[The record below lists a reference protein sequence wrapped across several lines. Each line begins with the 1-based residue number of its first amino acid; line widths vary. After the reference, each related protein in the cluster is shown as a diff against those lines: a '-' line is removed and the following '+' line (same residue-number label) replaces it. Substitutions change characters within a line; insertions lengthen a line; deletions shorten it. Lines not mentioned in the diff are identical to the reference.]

1 MANHTTEVYESIKN
15 KIHKGEYS
23 PAQSLREQDL
33 ANYYSVSR
41 STIKKCLLLL
51 EKEGLVTI
59 EMNKGAKV
67 RSYSLEEVLEYLE
80 LRANL
85 EGFII
90 RRAVPAFSEE
100 QISKLGETL
109 QLMKK
114 HYDNNNLVDYSK
126 CNQIFHQIIYEACPN
141 RTAVDLTINLK
152 NQMRKYNTK
161 TILIPGR
168 SSQSYAEHSAIF
180 EAVKGRDDEL
190 AEALMLRHV
199 NSVRRIFKE
208 NYSLLF

>member
-1 MANHTTEVYESIKN
+1 MPNQTMEVYESIKS

-23 PAQSLREQDL
+23 PSESLREQDL
-33 ANYYSVSR
+33 SNQYGVSR
-41 STIKKCLLLL
+41 NTIKKSLLLL

-80 LRANL
+80 LRASL

-90 RRAVPAFSEE
+90 RRAVPVITDE
-100 QISKLGETL
+100 QVTSMEETL
-109 QLMKK
+109 KCMKK
-114 HYDNNNLVDYSK
+114 HYDNNELVQYSQN
-126 CNQIFHQIIYEACPN
+126 NQIFHQVIYDACPN
-141 RTAVDLTINLK
+141 RTAVDLTTNLK

-168 SSQSYAEHSAIF
+168 SSQSYAEHSAIL
-180 EAVKGRDDEL
+180 EAVKNRDAEL

-199 NSVRRIFKE
+199 NSVRRIFQE

>member
-1 MANHTTEVYESIKN
+1 MPNQTMEVYESIKN

-23 PAQSLREQDL
+23 PSESLREQDL
-33 ANYYSVSR
+33 SNQYGVSR
-41 STIKKCLLLL
+41 NTIKKALLLL

-80 LRANL
+80 LRASL

-90 RRAVPAFSEE
+90 RRAVPFITDEQVTSMEE
-100 QISKLGETL
+100 ILKR
-109 QLMKK
+109 MKK
-114 HYDNNNLVDYSK
+114 HYDNNELLQYSQN
-126 CNQIFHQIIYEACPN
+126 NQIFHQVIYDACPN
-141 RTAVDLTINLK
+141 RTAVDLTTNLK

-168 SSQSYAEHSAIF
+168 SSQSYAEHSAIL
-180 EAVKGRDDEL
+180 EAVKNRDAEL

-199 NSVRRIFKE
+199 NSVRRIFRE

>member
-1 MANHTTEVYESIKN
+1 MANHTMEVYESIKN

-23 PAQSLREQDL
+23 PSESLREQDL
-33 ANYYSVSR
+33 SNLYGVSR
-41 STIKKCLLLL
+41 NTIKKCLLLL

-80 LRANL
+80 LRSSL

-90 RRAVPAFSEE
+90 RRAVPVISEE
-100 QISKLGETL
+100 QISKLEETL
-109 QLMKK
+109 KVMKK
-114 HYDNNNLVDYSK
+114 YYDNNELVNYSQY
-126 CNQIFHQIIYEACPN
+126 NQIFHQIIYDACPN
-141 RTAVDLTINLK
+141 RTAVDLTVNLK

-180 EAVKGRDDEL
+180 EAIKNRDDEL

>member
-1 MANHTTEVYESIKN
+1 MANQTMEVYESIKS

-23 PAQSLREQDL
+23 PSESLREQEL
-33 ANYYSVSR
+33 SNQYGVSR
-41 STIKKCLLLL
+41 NTIKKSLLLL

-85 EGFII
+85 EGFIV

-100 QISKLGETL
+100 QISKLEETL
-109 QLMKK
+109 NTMKK
-114 HYDNNNLVDYSK
+114 HYDNSELVQYSQNNQV
-126 CNQIFHQIIYEACPN
+126 FHQIIYDACPN
-141 RTAVDLTINLK
+141 RTAVDLTVNLK

-168 SSQSYAEHSAIF
+168 SSQSYAEHSAIL
-180 EAVKGRDDEL
+180 EAIKNRDDEL

>member
-1 MANHTTEVYESIKN
+1 MANPTVEVYESIKN
-15 KIHKGEYS
+15 KIHKGQYS
-23 PAQSLREQDL
+23 PSESLREQDL
-33 ANYYSVSR
+33 SNYYGVSR

-80 LRANL
+80 LRASL

-90 RRAVPAFSEE
+90 RRAVSAISEE
-100 QISKLGETL
+100 QVSKLEETL
-109 QLMKK
+109 HLMKK
-114 HYDNNNLVDYSK
+114 HYDNNELVNYSQF
-126 CNQIFHQIIYEACPN
+126 NQVFHQIIYDACPN

-180 EAVKGRDDEL
+180 EAIKSRDAEL

-199 NSVRRIFKE
+199 NSVRKIFQE

>member
-1 MANHTTEVYESIKN
+1 MEVYESIKN

-23 PAQSLREQDL
+23 PSESLREQDL
-33 ANYYSVSR
+33 SNQYGVSR
-41 STIKKCLLLL
+41 NTIKKALLLL

-80 LRANL
+80 LRASL

-90 RRAVPAFSEE
+90 RRAVPFITDEQVTSMEE
-100 QISKLGETL
+100 ILKR
-109 QLMKK
+109 MKK
-114 HYDNNNLVDYSK
+114 HYDNNELLQYSQN
-126 CNQIFHQIIYEACPN
+126 NQIFHQVIYDACPN
-141 RTAVDLTINLK
+141 RTAVDLTTNLK

-168 SSQSYAEHSAIF
+168 SSQSYAEHSAIL
-180 EAVKGRDDEL
+180 EAVKNRDAEL

-199 NSVRRIFKE
+199 NSVRRIFRE

>member
-1 MANHTTEVYESIKN
+1 MASQTMEVYEAMKN

-23 PAQSLREQDL
+23 PSESLREQDL
-33 ANYYSVSR
+33 SNQYGVSR
-41 STIKKCLLLL
+41 NTIKKCLLLL

-59 EMNKGAKV
+59 EVNKGAKV

-90 RRAVPAFSEE
+90 RKAVPTFSGE
-100 QISKLGETL
+100 QISKLEETL
-109 QLMKK
+109 KVMKK
-114 HYDNNNLVDYSK
+114 HFDNNELVQYSQNNL
-126 CNQIFHQIIYEACPN
+126 IFHQIIYDTCPN
-141 RTAVDLTINLK
+141 RTVVDLTINLK

-168 SSQSYAEHSAIF
+168 SSQSYAEHSAIL
-180 EAVKGRDDEL
+180 EAIKNRDSEL

-199 NSVRRIFKE
+199 NNVRKIFKE

>member
-1 MANHTTEVYESIKN
+1 MANQTIKVYESIKS

-23 PAQSLREQDL
+23 PAESLKEQEL
-33 ANYYSVSR
+33 ADQYGVSR
-41 STIKKCLLLL
+41 STIKKALLLL

-59 EMNKGAKV
+59 EINKGAKV

-80 LRANL
+80 LRAHL

-90 RRAVPAFSEE
+90 RKAVPVITEE
-100 QISKLGETL
+100 QIKIMEDTL
-109 QLMKK
+109 KVMKMYYESNELIEYSQ
-114 HYDNNNLVDYSK
+114 HNLV
-126 CNQIFHQIIYEACPN
+126 FHQVIYDACPN
-141 RTAVDLTINLK
+141 RTAVDVITNLK

-168 SSQSYAEHSAIF
+168 SSKSYAEHSAILD
-180 EAVKGRDDEL
+180 AVKNRDEEL
-190 AEALMLRHV
+190 AEVLMVRHI
-199 NSVRRIFKE
+199 NNVRRTFKE